1 MAAEDFVFDGG
12 RGEVVR
18 EERAAFVFDA
28 VDDPAGGSAGA
39 EGADR
44 PAERRPEVEAV
55 RAGPLAFE
63 DAFEWM
69 SAGQAARVADPREQ
83 GDAGGRQVQA
93 GVVVHRLLRHR
104 AVPGEDQVEEPP
116 VEDVEP

>member
-39 EGADR
+39 
-44 PAERRPEVEAV
+44 
-55 RAGPLAFE
+55 
-63 DAFEWM
+63 
-69 SAGQAARVADPREQ
+69 RVMR
-83 GDAGGRQVQA
+83 G
-93 GVVVHRLLRHR
+93 L
-104 AVPGEDQVEEPP
+104 
-116 VEDVEP
+116 